1 MNDISKLLL
10 SIDDQNFNDIIHN
23 LREIRK
29 NLSIDNSIY
38 ALTNF
43 TNIEFDDIEN
53 FKNFF
58 TKIGDKFLLI
68 LTQPYKDI
76 YEIKFDFKTDEHEI
90 IEGQNI
96 KDYEGIPVKID
107 EFKKNAVYI
116 NDDEEKQSDHRVY
129 GHVYEAFRT
138 FCRNRKRWRCCKND
152 GDGSGFFR

>member
-1 MNDISKLLL
+1 MPPCRRVLFVLQIKKTLESYKDAKTHITDLPFINDISKLLL

-43 TNIEFDDIEN
+43 ANIEFDDIEN

-76 YEIKFDFKTDEHEI
+76 MKLNLIL
-90 IEGQNI
+90 
-96 KDYEGIPVKID
+96 
-107 EFKKNAVYI
+107 KKMNM
-116 NDDEEKQSDHRVY
+116 K
-129 GHVYEAFRT
+129 
-138 FCRNRKRWRCCKND
+138 
-152 GDGSGFFR
+152 